1 MVTWTP
7 IRCHLHDTSLGL
19 PSGRPLP
26 TSRNTT
32 PYLGITGGFSDTHV
46 GSLGRVRWGPCHVVS
61 IHCGRETL
69 LRYHAGHTR
78 ATPAACNRG
87 PFSYVTACQPL
98 RRLARP
104 GPSLSGSDRGSRSWK
119 WAASIPLIPSS
130 QMRNSWGT
138 TFLSEPDVD
147 TLHNR
152 MWDHCSPT
160 AVTENATSVVATA
173 AGPGSVRVLSTESDG
188 PPPPA
193 GSSPEEHL
201 HPGPHSTVMPV

>member
-1 MVTWTP
+1 MDATP
-7 IRCHLHDTSLGL
+7 SHRGVRPQPPAAHLLRGRPARVRCH
-19 PSGRPLP
+19 PSA
-26 TSRNTT
+26 
-32 PYLGITGGFSDTHV
+32 SDREV
-46 GSLGRVRWGPCHVVS
+46 EGSSCAWRVRWGPCHVVS

-104 GPSLSGSDRGSRSWK
+104 GPSLSGSDRGARSWK
-119 WAASIPLIPSS
+119 WAASISLIPSS

-138 TFLSEPDVD
+138 TFLSEPDAD

-152 MWDHCSPT
+152 MWGHCSPT

-173 AGPGSVRVLSTESDG
+173 AGPGSVRALSTESDG